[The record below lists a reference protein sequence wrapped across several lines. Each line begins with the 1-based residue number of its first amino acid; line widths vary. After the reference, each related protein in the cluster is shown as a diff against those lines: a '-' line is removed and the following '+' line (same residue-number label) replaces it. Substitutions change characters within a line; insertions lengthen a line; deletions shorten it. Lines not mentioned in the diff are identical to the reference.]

1 MRHTLRGILGLVFAA
16 LAVAFMPASA
26 GAQESLKVRA
36 VYLADKSAYL
46 ITTGYSARRINRF
59 KTC

>member
-36 VYLADKSAYL
+36 VYLADKCAHL
-46 ITTGYSARRINRF
+46 ITTGYSA
-59 KTC
+59 